1 MIRRE
6 ALTSL
11 RACCIQGGCTLIMA
25 LNSEIPLPNTR
36 PPRWLL
42 KPVPEDVA
50 GLAAESGLHPILAL
64 LLAQRGV
71 TTPSQIRD
79 FLVPKLA
86 SLGDP
91 MLLPEMGIAVERI
104 LQAVDQ
110 KQRVALYGDYDVDGV
125 TSMALMHLTLKA
137 YGLEPHLFLPS
148 RMDEGYGLSLDGFG
162 RLFEEFGKPDLLLA
176 LDCGTTSIKELAWL
190 REQEVDCVIIDHHE
204 LAPQGRPECI
214 ALVNPKLGDSYH
226 YFCTAGLVFK
236 VAHALMKTRRVE
248 GFDLK
253 ETLDLVALGTV
264 ADLVPLID
272 ENRLLVRRGLEA
284 LAQTERT
291 GLRALKLTAGVD
303 GFIQTHHV
311 GFRLGPRLNAAG
323 RLDTAATS
331 LQLLLAED
339 PLVASEYAALLE
351 SHNRDRQ
358 GVELAVYNEAEQML
372 LALGDMDQHTAIVL
386 GSRNWH
392 PGVVG
397 IVASRISRLVNRPTI
412 LFSFDENGVGKGSGR
427 SIPGFSLVEAID
439 ICREHI
445 LRGGGH
451 AMAAGV
457 SVMEEKLEVFRA
469 AFCEAARLA
478 LTEENLTSV
487 LELDAE
493 VRLSEFNLDFLQNFR
508 LMEPFGQRNPEPVFL
523 CRNVT
528 PRLPGR
534 LMKEKHLRVMLTQDG
549 ASMEAR
555 WFNAPLKDMP
565 KPPWDVAMRVQRN
578 YWRGEEQWQL
588 TLDAVRTSESPSR

>member
-1 MIRRE
+1 
-6 ALTSL
+6 
-11 RACCIQGGCTLIMA
+11 MA
-25 LNSEIPLPNTR
+25 LASEIPLPNTR

-42 KPVPEDVA
+42 KPVPEMA
-50 GLAAESGLHPILAL
+50 AELAADSGLHPLLAL
-64 LLAQRGV
+64 LLSQRDIRTV
-71 TTPSQIRD
+71 DAVRD

-91 MLLPEMGIAVERI
+91 GVLPEMGIAVERI
-104 LQAVDQ
+104 LRAVDE

-137 YGLEPHLFLPS
+137 YGLPTHLFLPS
-148 RMDEGYGLSLDGFG
+148 RMEEGYGLSSDGFA
-162 RLFEEFGKPDLLLA
+162 RLFEEFGKPDLLIA
-176 LDCGTTSIKELAWL
+176 LDCGTTSIKELTWL
-190 REQEVDCVIIDHHE
+190 QDQGVDCVIVDHHE
-204 LAPQGRPECI
+204 LSPYGRPPCI
-214 ALVNPKLGDSYH
+214 ALVNPKLGTTYH

-236 VAHALMKTRRVE
+236 VAHALMKTRRVDN
-248 GFDLK
+248 FDLK

-264 ADLVPLID
+264 ADLVPLVD

-284 LAQTERT
+284 LAQTQRI
-291 GLRALKLTAGVD
+291 GLRALKQTAGVD

-323 RLDTAATS
+323 RLDTAATA

-339 PLVASEYAALLE
+339 PHVAAEYAALLE
-351 SHNRDRQ
+351 NHNRDRQ
-358 GVELAVYNEAEQML
+358 AVELEVFTEAEQML
-372 LALGDMDQHTAIVL
+372 ISLGDLQNTHAIVL
-386 GSRNWH
+386 GSRRWH

-412 LFSFDENGVGKGSGR
+412 LFSFDENGMGKGSGR

-439 ICREHI
+439 ICRAHI
-445 LRGGGH
+445 VRGGGH

-457 SVMEEKLEVFRA
+457 SVTEENLDVFRT
-469 AFCEAARLA
+469 AFCEAARRALSEEA
-478 LTEENLTSV
+478 LTAV

-493 VRLSEFNLDFLQNFR
+493 IRLRDLSLDFLQNFR

-523 CRNVT
+523 CRGIS

-555 WFNAPLKDMP
+555 WFNAPLKNMP

-578 YWRGEEQWQL
+578 FFRGEEQWQL
-588 TLDAVRTSESPSR
+588 TLDAVRTAE

>member
-1 MIRRE
+1 
-6 ALTSL
+6 
-11 RACCIQGGCTLIMA
+11 MA
-25 LNSEIPLPNTR
+25 LNSEIPLPNMR

-42 KPVPEDVA
+42 KPVPET
-50 GLAAESGLHPILAL
+50 AAELISESGLHPILSL
-64 LLAQRGV
+64 LLAQRGF
-71 TTPSQIRD
+71 TGTAQIRD

-91 MLLPEMGIAVERI
+91 TVLPEMNRAVERI

-110 KQRVALYGDYDVDGV
+110 NQRIALYGDYDVDGV
-125 TSMALMHLTLKA
+125 TSMALMYLTLKA
-137 YGLEPHLFLPS
+137 YGIRAHLFLPS
-148 RMDEGYGLSLDGFG
+148 RMDEGYGLSLDGFA

-176 LDCGTTSIKELAWL
+176 LDCGTTSTKELKWL
-190 REQEVDCVIIDHHE
+190 HEQGVDCVIVDHHE
-204 LAPQGRPECI
+204 LAPEGRPECI
-214 ALVNPKLGDSYH
+214 ALVNPKLGDDYH

-284 LAQTERT
+284 LAQTQRI
-291 GLRALKLTAGVD
+291 GLRALKLIAGVD
-303 GFIQTHHV
+303 GFVQTHHV

-323 RLDTAATS
+323 RLDTALTS
-331 LQLLLAED
+331 LQLLLEED
-339 PLVASEYAALLE
+339 PLVAAEYAALLE

-372 LALGDMDQHTAIVL
+372 LAMGDMDQHSAVVL

-397 IVASRISRLVNRPTI
+397 IVASRLSRLVNRPTI
-412 LFSFDENGVGKGSGR
+412 LFSFDENGMGKGSGR
-427 SIPGFSLVEAID
+427 SIPGFSLVEAIEV
-439 ICREHI
+439 CREHI
-445 LRGGGH
+445 VRGGGH

-457 SVMEEKLEVFRA
+457 SVTEAKLDIFRTT
-469 AFCEAARLA
+469 FCEAARIA
-478 LTEENLTSV
+478 LSEESLTAV
-487 LELDAE
+487 LELDVE
-493 VRLSEFNLDFLQNFR
+493 VKLSELTLDFLQNFR
-508 LMEPFGQRNPEPVFL
+508 LMEPFGQRNSEPVFL
-523 CRNVT
+523 CRGVM

-565 KPPWDVAMRVQRN
+565 NTPWDVAMRVQRN

-588 TLDAVRTSESPSR
+588 TLDAVRTAE

>member
-1 MIRRE
+1 
-6 ALTSL
+6 
-11 RACCIQGGCTLIMA
+11 MA
-25 LNSEIPLPNTR
+25 LASEIPLPNTR

-42 KPVPEDVA
+42 KPVPEGV
-50 GLAAESGLHPILAL
+50 LELSSESGLHPILAL
-64 LLAQRGV
+64 LLAQRGI
-71 TTPSQIRD
+71 TKAPQIRD

-91 MLLPEMGIAVERI
+91 LVLPEMPRAVERI
-104 LQAVDQ
+104 LEAVD
-110 KQRVALYGDYDVDGV
+110 KGQRVALYGDYDVDGV
-125 TSMALMHLTLKA
+125 TSMALMHLTLNA
-137 YGLEPHLFLPS
+137 YGVKPHLFLPS
-148 RMDEGYGLSLDGFG
+148 RMDEGYGLSLDGFA

-176 LDCGTTSIKELAWL
+176 LDCGTTSIKELTWL
-190 REQEVDCVIIDHHE
+190 REQGVDCVIVDHHE
-204 LAPQGRPECI
+204 LAPEGRPPCI
-214 ALVNPKLGDSYH
+214 ALVNPKLGSDYH

-264 ADLVPLID
+264 ADLVPLVD

-284 LAQTERT
+284 LAQTERI

-323 RLDTAATS
+323 RLDTAFTS
-331 LQLLLAED
+331 LQLLLAD
-339 PLVASEYAALLE
+339 NHDNATEYAALLE

-358 GVELAVYNEAEQML
+358 AVELAVYNEAEQML
-372 LALGDMDQHTAIVL
+372 LAMGDMDQHHAVVL

-397 IVASRISRLVNRPTI
+397 IVASRLSRLVNRPTI
-412 LFSFDENGVGKGSGR
+412 LFSFDENGMGKGSGR

-439 ICREHI
+439 ICRQHI
-445 LRGGGH
+445 IRGGGH

-457 SVMEEKLEVFRA
+457 SVTEDKLEVFRA
-469 AFCEAARLA
+469 AFCEAARQA
-478 LTEENLTSV
+478 LTDENLTAV

-493 VRLSEFNLDFLQNFR
+493 VRLSELSMDFLQNFR
-508 LMEPFGQRNPEPVFL
+508 LMEPFGQKNPEPVFL
-523 CRNVT
+523 CRRVM

-534 LMKEKHLRVMLTQDG
+534 LMKEKHLRVVITQDG

-555 WFNAPLKDMP
+555 WFNAPLQNLP

-588 TLDAVRTSESPSR
+588 TLDAVRTAE

>member
-1 MIRRE
+1 M
-6 ALTSL
+6 
-11 RACCIQGGCTLIMA
+11 IMA
-25 LNSEIPLPNTR
+25 LASEIPLPNTR

-42 KPVPEDVA
+42 KPVPEGVVE
-50 GLAAESGLHPILAL
+50 LSSESGLHPILAL
-64 LLAQRGV
+64 LLAQRGI
-71 TTPSQIRD
+71 TKAPQIRD

-91 MLLPEMGIAVERI
+91 LVLPEMPRAVERI
-104 LQAVDQ
+104 LEAVD
-110 KQRVALYGDYDVDGV
+110 KGQRVALYGDYDVDGV
-125 TSMALMHLTLKA
+125 TSMALMYLTLNA
-137 YGLEPHLFLPS
+137 YGLKPHLFLPS
-148 RMDEGYGLSLDGFG
+148 RMDEGYGLSLDGFA
-162 RLFEEFGKPDLLLA
+162 RLFEEYGKPDLLLA
-176 LDCGTTSIKELAWL
+176 LDCGTTSIKELTWL
-190 REQEVDCVIIDHHE
+190 REQGVDCVIVDHHE
-204 LAPQGRPECI
+204 LAPEGRPPCI
-214 ALVNPKLGDSYH
+214 ALVNPKLGTDYH

-264 ADLVPLID
+264 ADLVPLVD

-284 LAQTERT
+284 LAQTERI

-323 RLDTAATS
+323 RLDTAFTS
-331 LQLLLAED
+331 LQLLLAD
-339 PLVASEYAALLE
+339 NHDVASEYAALLE

-358 GVELAVYNEAEQML
+358 AVELAVYNEAEQML
-372 LALGDMDQHTAIVL
+372 LAMGDMDQHHAVVL

-397 IVASRISRLVNRPTI
+397 IVASRLSRLVNRPTI
-412 LFSFDENGVGKGSGR
+412 LFSFDENGMGKGSGR

-445 LRGGGH
+445 VRGGGH

-457 SVMEEKLEVFRA
+457 SVSEDKLEVFRA
-469 AFCEAARLA
+469 AFCEAARRA
-478 LTEENLTSV
+478 LTDENLTAV

-493 VRLSEFNLDFLQNFR
+493 VRLSELTLDFLQNFR
-508 LMEPFGQRNPEPVFL
+508 LMEPFGQKNSEPVFL
-523 CRNVT
+523 CKRIM

-555 WFNAPLKDMP
+555 WFNAPLQNLP

-588 TLDAVRTSESPSR
+588 TLDAVRSAE

>member
-1 MIRRE
+1 
-6 ALTSL
+6 
-11 RACCIQGGCTLIMA
+11 MA

-42 KPVPEDVA
+42 KPVPECA
-50 GLAAESGLHPILAL
+50 AELIAESGLHPILSL
-64 LLAQRGV
+64 LLAQRGL
-71 TTPSQIRD
+71 TGTAQIRE

-91 MLLPEMGIAVERI
+91 TVLPEMNKAVERI

-110 KQRVALYGDYDVDGV
+110 KQRVALYGDYDVDGA
-125 TSMALMHLTLKA
+125 TSMALMYLTLKA
-137 YGLEPHLFLPS
+137 YGIQAHLFLPS
-148 RMDEGYGLSLDGFG
+148 RMDEGYGLSLDGFA

-176 LDCGTTSIKELAWL
+176 LDCGTTSTRELKWL
-190 REQEVDCVIIDHHE
+190 HEQGVDCVIVDHHE
-204 LAPQGRPECI
+204 LAPEGRPECV
-214 ALVNPKLGDSYH
+214 ALVNPKLGDDYH

-236 VAHALMKTRRVE
+236 VAHALMKTRRIE

-264 ADLVPLID
+264 ADLVPLVD

-284 LAQTERT
+284 LAQTQRV
-291 GLRALKLTAGVD
+291 GLRALKLIAGVD
-303 GFIQTHHV
+303 GFVQTHHV

-323 RLDTAATS
+323 RLDTALTS
-331 LQLLLAED
+331 LQLLLEED

-372 LALGDMDQHTAIVL
+372 LAMGDMDQHHAVVL

-397 IVASRISRLVNRPTI
+397 IVASRLSRLVNRPTI

-427 SIPGFSLVEAID
+427 SIPGFSLVEAIEV
-439 ICREHI
+439 CREHI
-445 LRGGGH
+445 VRGGGH

-457 SVMEEKLEVFRA
+457 SVTEAKFDIFRTT
-469 AFCEAARLA
+469 FCEAARKA
-478 LTEENLTSV
+478 LSEESLTAV

-493 VRLSEFNLDFLQNFR
+493 VKLSEFTLEFLQNFR

-523 CRNVT
+523 CRGVM

-578 YWRGEEQWQL
+578 HWRGEEQWQI
-588 TLDAVRTSESPSR
+588 TLDAVRSAE